1 MFATLLLPILLTTQ
15 EGTPDRTSAKA
26 LLVEAMAAFAWEPT
40 VEETRRAALRYWK
53 LNRPGPTPGRL
64 RASAAL
70 PALHTGAQGGRLLD
84 RTSRQETGSPVR
96 LVRRDGL
103 DWMVS
108 ASLEWRLDRLIF
120 HPAELK
126 VEMLRLRRAQMRE
139 DVAERVVRLYYA
151 RRRLQVV
158 MRLKPART
166 LQAALRR
173 RMQLA
178 RATAE
183 LDALTGGW
191 FSRALRERRR
201 RRRLALGGF
210 EK

>member
-1 MFATLLLPILLTTQ
+1 MFAVLLLLLASDNA
-15 EGTPDRTSAKA
+15 EAARPHPKA
-26 LLVEAMAAFAWEPT
+26 LLTEALAAFAWEPT
-40 VEETRRAALRYWK
+40 VGETCRSALRYWK
-53 LNRPGPTPGRL
+53 LDRSVATPGRL
-64 RASAAL
+64 RAAAAL
-70 PALHTGAQGGRLLD
+70 PSLRLGAEGGRLLD

-108 ASLEWRLDRLIF
+108 ARLEWRLDRLIF

-139 DVAERVVRLYYA
+139 DVVERVVRAYYA
-151 RRRLQVV
+151 RRRLQIL
-158 MRLKPART
+158 MRLKPARSA
-166 LQAALRR
+166 QGAIRR
-173 RMQLA
+173 RIQLD

-191 FSRALRERRR
+191 FSRALRQRRK
-201 RRRLALGGF
+201 RRRLAVGRH
-210 EK
+210 EE